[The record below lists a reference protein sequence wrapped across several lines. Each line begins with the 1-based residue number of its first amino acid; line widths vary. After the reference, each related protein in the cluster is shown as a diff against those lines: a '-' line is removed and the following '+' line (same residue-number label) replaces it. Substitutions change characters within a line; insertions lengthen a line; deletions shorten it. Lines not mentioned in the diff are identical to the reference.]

1 MLKIQNLSKSFG
13 SSNILKNI
21 NLEIND
27 KETSVIIG
35 PSGSGKSTLLR
46 CINMLDP
53 PTSGQ
58 IFMDNEEITNDKVPL
73 NILRQKIGMVFQHFN
88 LFNNLSV
95 LNNIILVPHKI
106 QKISYEEC
114 VEKAKKLLDK
124 VGLKDKINS
133 MPYQLSGGQKQRVA
147 IARTLALNPKY
158 ILFDEPTSAL
168 DPEMVKEVLTV
179 IKDLS
184 KDITSI
190 IVSHEISFV
199 QDVATDIIFMEDGK
213 IIEKGKTDYF
223 FGNLQNSR
231 IKDFLDKIN

>member
-27 KETSVIIG
+27 KETTVIIG

-58 IFMDNEEITNDKVPL
+58 IFIDNEEITNDKVPL
-73 NILRQKIGMVFQHFN
+73 NTLRQKIGMVFQHFN

-106 QKISYEEC
+106 QKINYEEC

-147 IARTLALNPKY
+147 IARTLALNPRY

>member
-1 MLKIQNLSKSFG
+1 MLKIQNISKSFG

-95 LNNIILVPHKI
+95 FHSIVII
-106 QKISYEEC
+106 
-114 VEKAKKLLDK
+114 KL
-124 VGLKDKINS
+124 I
-133 MPYQLSGGQKQRVA
+133 
-147 IARTLALNPKY
+147 
-158 ILFDEPTSAL
+158 
-168 DPEMVKEVLTV
+168 
-179 IKDLS
+179 
-184 KDITSI
+184 
-190 IVSHEISFV
+190 
-199 QDVATDIIFMEDGK
+199 
-213 IIEKGKTDYF
+213 YF
-223 FGNLQNSR
+223 FHKAL
-231 IKDFLDKIN
+231 L